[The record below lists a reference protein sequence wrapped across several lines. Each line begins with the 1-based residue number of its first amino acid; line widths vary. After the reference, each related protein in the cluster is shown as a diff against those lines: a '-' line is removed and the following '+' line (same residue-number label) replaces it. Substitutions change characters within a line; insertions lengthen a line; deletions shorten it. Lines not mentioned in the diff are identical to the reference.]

1 MKVSQRGQITI
12 PKHLRERFG
21 LTPSAEVEIS
31 PTLDGVIVR
40 KRRTENDDSGPVVLI
55 NTTRVKSKEEQ
66 RRIASYF
73 NNSDTDIDPDHPV
86 NRVYGILGKDALGKG
101 VNVDDYIEEIRGR

>member
-21 LTPSAEVEIS
+21 FPHNVEVEIS
-31 PTLDGVIVR
+31 PTVDGIVVR
-40 KRRTENDDSGPVVLI
+40 KKKTAMTTEPVVLI

-66 RRIASYF
+66 ERIASYF
-73 NNSDTDIDPDHPV
+73 KSTGRPIDPNHPV
-86 NRVYGILGKDALGKG
+86 SKVYGILGKDALGKG
-101 VNVDDYIEEIRGR
+101 VSVDDYIEEIRGR